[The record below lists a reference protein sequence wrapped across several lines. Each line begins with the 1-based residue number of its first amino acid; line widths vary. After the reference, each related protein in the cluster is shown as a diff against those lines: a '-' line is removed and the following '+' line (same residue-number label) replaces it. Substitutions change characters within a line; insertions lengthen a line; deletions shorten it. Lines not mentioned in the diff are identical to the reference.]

1 MRNKTKL
8 KQKLPKEL
16 ISELIQFIPFNIK
29 WSKIR
34 ISKLFDIFV
43 IKYQRKWILSLIL
56 LRQKIITLI
65 HDIISN
71 MKILQK
77 PELRFKKYEMIGVS
91 GLFDN
96 RFSGFSGLTFIPS
109 IAKDITLK
117 VSQVDYWPPRG
128 KNEDSFAQLGQ
139 YFETKK
145 RILVELFEFLLLKIN
160 KLNISELEMLEDYL
174 PVGLG
179 SIKSIVKEYQDAA

>member
-1 MRNKTKL
+1 MYRLFFFADILPYIFQTKMKNSKKL

-16 ISELIQFIPFNIK
+16 ISDLIQFIPFNIK

-43 IKYQRKWILSLIL
+43 IKYQRKWILYLIL
-56 LRQKIITLI
+56 
-65 HDIISN
+65 
-71 MKILQK
+71 K

-91 GLFDN
+91 GRFDN
-96 RFSGFSGLTFIPS
+96 RFYGFSGLIFIPS
-109 IAKDITLK
+109 IANDITLR

-145 RILVELFEFLLLKIN
+145 KILVELFEFLLLKIN
-160 KLNISELEMLEDYL
+160 ELNSISELEMLEDYL
-174 PVGLG
+174 PGLL
-179 SIKSIVKEYQDAA
+179 K

>member
-1 MRNKTKL
+1 M
-8 KQKLPKEL
+8 
-16 ISELIQFIPFNIK
+16 
-29 WSKIR
+29 
-34 ISKLFDIFV
+34 
-43 IKYQRKWILSLIL
+43 
-56 LRQKIITLI
+56 
-65 HDIISN
+65 
-71 MKILQK
+71 LQK

-91 GLFDN
+91 GRFDN
-96 RFSGFSGLTFIPS
+96 RFYGFSGLTFIPS
-109 IAKDITLK
+109 IAKDITLR

-174 PVGLG
+174 PGLLKIYRKKMIFNNCF
-179 SIKSIVKEYQDAA
+179 SWVKQY